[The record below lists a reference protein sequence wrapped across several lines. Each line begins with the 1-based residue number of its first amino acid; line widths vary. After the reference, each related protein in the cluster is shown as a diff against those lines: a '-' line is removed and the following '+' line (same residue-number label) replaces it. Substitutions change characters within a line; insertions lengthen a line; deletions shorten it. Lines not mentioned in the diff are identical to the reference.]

1 MLNADAPYITYAIM
15 ALTII
20 LSWQA
25 NNDAS
30 FKQKLIFYP
39 YAVKRRGEFY
49 RFLTGGLIHADWL
62 HLGMNMYVLYLFGA
76 SAEFYFIAKFG
87 SLGWVLY
94 PLMYLMA
101 IPIAETYSY
110 LKHHDNGYYMSL
122 GASGAVSA
130 VVFASI
136 LFDPLWPIGFIFLPE
151 DLYPPGF
158 IMGTLYLIYSHVMAE
173 RARDNIGHNAHFYG
187 ALFGLIFP
195 ALFKPKLFMHFLDQ
209 IQQWLSNL

>member
-1 MLNADAPYITYAIM
+1 MLSADAPYITYAIM
-15 ALTII
+15 VLTII
-20 LSWQA
+20 LSYQA
-25 NNDAS
+25 NQDAG

-39 YAVKRRGEFY
+39 YAVKRRGEYY

-62 HLGMNMYVLYLFGA
+62 HLGMNMYVLYMFGGL
-76 SAEFYFIAKFG
+76 AEFYFISKFG
-87 SLGWVLY
+87 TLGWVLY
-94 PLMYLMA
+94 PVMYFLA

-110 LKHHDNGYYMSL
+110 LKHHDNAYYMSL

-136 LFDPLWPIGFIFLPE
+136 LFNPLAKMGIILIPFFI
-151 DLYPPGF
+151 PGF

-187 ALFGLIFP
+187 AIFGLIFP
-195 ALFKPKLFMHFLDQ
+195 ALFKPKLFMYFIDQ